1 MNIIFPESRNFFS
14 DLILQRTDGF
24 IKCGG
29 REVLDRWFKGEKKDH
44 LIDFLI
50 NNDKY
55 EEFMKI
61 TIGNYLKEVDEFLKV
76 YKIINADH
84 LVSIGPGNGVF
95 ETLLLKKINFKNILL
110 IDIEDTK
117 SQKHGFA
124 NKGSGYASLAST
136 KNFLVSNGIPLETIK
151 ICNPRIHNIPK
162 FKFDL
167 LFSLYSMGFHYPCD
181 EYVDFIIE
189 NSSVNSKIIYDKRRK
204 VIDIGYEKLTNN
216 FLMLKKIQKLKHDRV
231 CMLKI

>member
-1 MNIIFPESRNFFS
+1 MNIIFPESKIFFS

-29 REVLDRWFKGEKKDH
+29 REVLDRWFKGEQKDH

-55 EEFMKI
+55 EEYMKI
-61 TIGNYLKEVDEFLKV
+61 TMGNYLKEVDEFIKI
-76 YKIINADH
+76 YKITNGDH

-95 ETLLLKKINFKNILL
+95 ETLLLKKIKFINILL

-117 SQKHGFA
+117 SQNHGY
-124 NKGSGYASLAST
+124 NHKGSGYASLAST
-136 KNFLVSNGIPLETIK
+136 KNFLVNNGIPLERIK
-151 ICNPRIHNIPK
+151 ICNPSTHNIPR

-167 LFSLYSMGFHYPCD
+167 LISLYSMGFHYPCN
-181 EYVDFIIE
+181 EYTDFILK
-189 NSSVNSKIIYDKRRK
+189 NASHRSKIIYDKRRNVFDK
-204 VIDIGYEKLTNN
+204 GHETLQ
-216 FLMLKKIQKLKHDRV
+216 QKLKFFKKIPRIKHDRILMEMV
-231 CMLKI
+231 

>member
-1 MNIIFPESRNFFS
+1 MNIVFPESKNFFTN
-14 DLILQRTDGF
+14 LILQRTDGF

-29 REVLDRWFKGEKKDH
+29 REVLIRWFKGEQKDH

-50 NNDKY
+50 NNNKY

-61 TIGNYLKEVDEFLKV
+61 TMGNYLKEVDEFLKI
-76 YKIINADH
+76 YKIINADY

-95 ETLLLKKINFKNILL
+95 EMLLLKKIKFINILL

-117 SQKHGFA
+117 IQKHGFN

-136 KNFLVSNGIPLETIK
+136 KNFLMSNGIPMEKIK

-162 FKFDL
+162 FNFDL
-167 LFSLYSMGFHYPCD
+167 LISLYSMGFHYPCT

-189 NSSVNSKIIYDKRRK
+189 NSSLNSKIIYDKRRK
-204 VIDIGYEKLTNN
+204 VIDVGHDKLKYN
-216 FLMLKKIQKLKHDRV
+216 FKYLKKIQKLKHDRV

>member
-1 MNIIFPESRNFFS
+1 MNIIFPESKIFFS

-29 REVLDRWFKGEKKDH
+29 REVLDRWFKGEQKDH

-55 EEFMKI
+55 EEYMKI
-61 TIGNYLKEVDEFLKV
+61 TMGNYLKEVDEFIKI
-76 YKIINADH
+76 YKITNGDH

-95 ETLLLKKINFKNILL
+95 ETLLLKKIKFINVLL

-117 SQKHGFA
+117 SQKHGF
-124 NKGSGYASLAST
+124 NHKGSGYASLAST
-136 KNFLVSNGIPLETIK
+136 KLFLVNNGIPIETIK

-167 LFSLYSMGFHYPCD
+167 LISLYSMGFHYPCN
-181 EYVDFIIE
+181 EYVDFIIK
-189 NSSVNSKIIYDKRRK
+189 NSSLNSKIIYDKRRK
-204 VIDIGYEKLTNN
+204 VIDIGHDKLENN
-216 FLMLKKIQKLKHDRV
+216 FKYYKKIQKLKHDRV